1 MTEEKDQSKLEKFY
15 IEAKEDF
22 SLTQINLSD
31 KVKLAPGIKNKWI
44 YRIVKEEKLLSKM
57 RALQQE
63 MVASLAQFARKVKPS
78 AIKSNTETLKQE
90 DLELLNSQI
99 KEQEEAIRFL
109 HLLLDNQLKSFTWD
123 LKNAIEYAKLE
134 NL

>member
-1 MTEEKDQSKLEKFY
+1 MPESKDQSKLEKFY
-15 IEAKEDF
+15 LEAKEDF
-22 SLTQINLSD
+22 SLSQINLSD

-63 MVASLAQFARKVKPS
+63 MVASLAQFVRKAKPS

-90 DLELLNSQI
+90 DLELLNNEI
-99 KEQEEAIRFL
+99 KDQEEAIRFL

>member
-1 MTEEKDQSKLEKFY
+1 MPESKDQSKLEKFY

-22 SLTQINLSD
+22 SLSQINLSD

-63 MVASLAQFARKVKPS
+63 MVASLAQYTRKVKPS

-90 DLELLNSQI
+90 DLELLNNEI
-99 KEQEEAIRFL
+99 KDQEEAIRFL

>member
-1 MTEEKDQSKLEKFY
+1 MPESKDQSKLEKFY

-22 SLTQINLSD
+22 SLSQINLSD

-63 MVASLAQFARKVKPS
+63 MVASLAQFVRKAKPS

-90 DLELLNSQI
+90 DLELLNNEI
-99 KEQEEAIRFL
+99 KDQEEAIRFL